1 MTMNQDILLPGRVVR
16 AWRRRSIG
24 EFSRLLMYNLKLI
37 ATGKYLKLSD
47 VYDQSFDRQFNV
59 ETAGTEEPE
68 FLTAEDV
75 LKTHARAYEPVS
87 VQHMQALLGML
98 PTFDLGTFMFIDLG
112 SGKGR
117 ALFIAAMHP
126 FQQVVGV
133 EYSQELHKIAMR
145 NVRTY
150 RNPSQKCFAIRPIC
164 TDATTFGLPELPTV
178 CFINNPYDVSLM
190 AKTAELLDNS
200 VQSAPRSFFIIYL
213 NAYCTEPIDNTPG
226 WSRIREG
233 FLDRSSYVIWQWDE
247 AGSKYSPL
255 SSDV

>member
-1 MTMNQDILLPGRVVR
+1 MRYNILLLGRVVR

-24 EFSRLLMYNLKLI
+24 GFSRLLIYNLRLMV
-37 ATGKYLKLSD
+37 TGKYLKLSD

-68 FLTAEDV
+68 FLTAEDI

-98 PTFDLGTFMFIDLG
+98 PALDFGTFMFIDLG

-117 ALFIAAMHP
+117 ALFVAAMHP

-133 EYSQELHKIAMR
+133 EYSRELHEIAIR
-145 NVRTY
+145 NMKTY
-150 RNPSQKCFAIRPIC
+150 GNPAQECFDIRPIC
-164 TDATTFGLPELPTV
+164 ADATTFSLPEFPTV

-190 AKTAELLDNS
+190 AKTAELLDKS
-200 VQSAPRSFFIIYL
+200 VQSAPRPFFVIYL
-213 NAYCTEPIDNTPG
+213 NAYCTQPIDDMPG

-233 FLDRSSYVIWQWDE
+233 FLDRSSYVIWQWD
-247 AGSKYSPL
+247 AASKDKWPGI
-255 SSDV
+255 

>member
-1 MTMNQDILLPGRVVR
+1 MRYNILLLGRVVR

-24 EFSRLLMYNLKLI
+24 GFSRLLIYNLRLI

-68 FLTAEDV
+68 FLTAEDI

-87 VQHMQALLGML
+87 VQHMQALLEML
-98 PTFDLGTFMFIDLG
+98 PSLDFGTFMFIDLG

-117 ALFIAAMHP
+117 ALFVAAMHP

-133 EYSQELHKIAMR
+133 EYSQELHEIAIR
-145 NVRTY
+145 NMQTY
-150 RNPSQKCFAIRPIC
+150 GNPAQKCFDIRPIC
-164 TDATTFGLPELPTV
+164 ADATTVSLPEFPTV

-190 AKTAELLDNS
+190 VKTAELLDKS
-200 VQSAPRSFFIIYL
+200 VQSAPRPFFIIYL
-213 NAYCTEPIDNTPG
+213 NAYCPQPIDDMPG

-233 FLDRSSYVIWQWDE
+233 FLGRASYVIWQWD
-247 AGSKYSPL
+247 AASKDKWPGI
-255 SSDV
+255 